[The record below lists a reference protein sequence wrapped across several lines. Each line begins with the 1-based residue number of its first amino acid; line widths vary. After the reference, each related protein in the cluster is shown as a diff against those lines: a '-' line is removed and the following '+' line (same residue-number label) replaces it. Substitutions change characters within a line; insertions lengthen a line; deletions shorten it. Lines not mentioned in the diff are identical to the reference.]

1 MYTYYYLASSLAP
14 SKIMQY
20 LKGKSSRILQD
31 QFPELKKKYWGTTF
45 LWVRGYF
52 RATVGT
58 MTEETIRNHIA
69 NQVNEEKNGIFR
81 IED

>member
-1 MYTYYYLASSLAP
+1 
-14 SKIMQY
+14 
-20 LKGKSSRILQD
+20 
-31 QFPELKKKYWGTTF
+31 
-45 LWVRGYF
+45 
-52 RATVGT
+52 